1 MLRRI
6 VPTIIVSGLLGSGP
20 ALGCVRSPFEPPPIC
35 QRFWQD
41 DAVALVEVTDIQERG
56 YNRQVTLRIVD
67 AYRGKPPADLSIK
80 DQRTDCGVTFPSKGR
95 YLTWLSRT
103 KSGEWQAYGDRAD
116 RVPDELKY
124 AQSMKNPPQTGR
136 IYGTLDKPRRN
147 LFISAPNLP
156 QRLPDRT
163 EAVVVAENDQGR
175 FSAKVGPEL
184 SFDFPAL
191 LSGKYKVHVEGLP
204 EKLAVDSQEIEVHGG
219 GCNELTLFSASS
231 ASISGRVVST
241 GSLPHFGQVF
251 LVDLASAENRRGRFA
266 RWVLTDGNTGT
277 FEFKHVAPGK
287 YVLGFELGHSPTLG
301 VPYASRYFPSG
312 TDESK
317 ATLFEVTAG
326 QEIKD
331 VEFNLGS
338 EVARRHV
345 LVRVTWEDES
355 PAVNATAY
363 LRDAHDPDSSV
374 ADEQTPTD
382 SNGKATLEGFVDT
395 DYDVD
400 ANAVCKGRLASKQIK
415 KKIIPASSTDA
426 FVELT
431 VKGRKCSLVL
441 KRYALEIE

>member
-1 MLRRI
+1 MLGRI
-6 VPTIIVSGLLGSGP
+6 VSAIVVSGLLGSVP

-35 QRFWQD
+35 QRFWEGE
-41 DAVALVEVTDIQERG
+41 AVALVEVTDIQEHR
-56 YNRQVTLRIVD
+56 YNRQVTLRVLD
-67 AYRGKPPADLSIK
+67 AYRGKPPAELSIK
-80 DQRTDCGVTFPSKGR
+80 DQRTDCGVNFGSKGR

-116 RVPDELKY
+116 RVTDELKY
-124 AQSMKNPPQTGR
+124 AQSMKNPPNTGR

-147 LFISAPNLP
+147 LLISAPNLP
-156 QRLPDRT
+156 SALPDRT

-175 FSAKVGPEL
+175 FSAKVGREL

-191 LSGKYKVHVEGLP
+191 LPGKYKVHVAGLP
-204 EKLAVDSQEIEVHGG
+204 KESAVDSQEVEVHGG

-231 ASISGRVVST
+231 GSISGRVVSAGT
-241 GSLPHFGQVF
+241 LPHFGQVF
-251 LVDLASAENRRGRFA
+251 LVDLASAGDRRGRFA
-266 RWVLTDGNTGT
+266 RWVLTDGNTGA

-301 VPYASRYFPSG
+301 VPYTSRYLPSG

-317 ATLFEVTAG
+317 ATVFEVTAG

-345 LVRVTWEDES
+345 LVQVTWEEGS

-363 LRDAHDPDSSV
+363 LRDAHNPYSSV
-374 ADEQTPTD
+374 ANEQTPTD

-400 ANAVCKGRLASKQIK
+400 ANAVCKGRSGSNQIE
-415 KKIIPASSTDA
+415 KKIIPAGPQDA

-431 VKGRKCSLVL
+431 VKGRKCLLVA